1 MKKLLFILS
10 FMVIIILSLFVINN
24 VKDSD
29 NNVEEIQVRELE
41 AEKDETM
48 LIAFDRFSGGGGFV
62 NQNISESVATA
73 GGGIG
78 AFGLIYYLSNQIGK
92 LFKGMF
98 SSSDTVVTYE
108 TQVTIDDVLS
118 NSNVRD
124 GMNEYGWTR
133 SDIIKWLEI
142 MLGVSVDKFLND
154 NNIEVYLEST
164 EYELKYYSYRDTD
177 NHKYAFYTENLWED
191 LVSFCLGDYDMIWV
205 LNMVFLQ
212 MCVMKNVTFVLVT
225 PTDKYY
231 KYASKQLIA
240 NDDGYFPFYS
250 KELEFI
256 NRNGYCWDEFEKPNV
271 RTRK

>member
-1 MKKLLFILS
+1 MKKILFILS

-48 LIAFDRFSGGGGFV
+48 LIAFDRFSGGGGFA

-124 GMNEYGWTR
+124 GMNKYGWTR

-154 NNIEVYLEST
+154 NNIEVYLGST
-164 EYELKYYSYRDTD
+164 KYELKYYNYRDTA
-177 NHKYAFYTENLWED
+177 NHKYAFWSEKLWDNLVK
-191 LVSFCLGDYDMIWV
+191 LCSGNYDMVWV
-205 LNMVFLQ
+205 LNMTFLQ

-225 PTDKYY
+225 PTNDYYNYPLHFKVLDENGKYT
-231 KYASKQLIA
+231 
-240 NDDGYFPFYS
+240 FYS
-250 KELEFI
+250 RKLEFI
-256 NRNGYCWDEFEKPNV
+256 DNNGYCWNDFYSPMVKA
-271 RTRK
+271 KK